1 MEEYGDIILVKNIVF
16 NNGLADHASLQGR
29 ICMIVSDANDTLTLL
44 PFTHTKPNT
53 IDKNIYRL
61 SKDDLLG
68 RDPSINYY
76 DDEYLN
82 VTSLFQR
89 EIYYYDRMAQITER
103 KYYYLLK
110 RILEANLEN
119 NNYCSD
125 IYLDIKEDLL
135 EQKNYLKKKLKL
147 R

>member
-68 RDPSINYY
+68 KDPSINYY

-89 EIYYYDRMAQITER
+89 EIYYYDRMAHITER

-125 IYLDIKEDLL
+125 IYIDIKEDLL